1 MARESESG
9 LPIEPVYGPD
19 ALTGWDAEEK
29 LGEPGKYPFTR
40 GVYPTMYTGRPWTMR
55 QYAGFGT
62 AMESNARYKQ
72 LIANGTMGLSVAF
85 DLPTQMGHDSDAPI
99 ASGEVGK
106 VGVAIDSIDDM
117 RVLFGGIPL
126 DKVST
131 SMTINAPA
139 ALLLLLYQL
148 VAEEQGVSADKLTGT
163 IQNDVLK
170 EYIARGTYIFPPK
183 PSLRLIADI
192 FKYCKAEIPKWNTI
206 SISGYHMAEA
216 GASPA
221 QEIAFTLADGIEYV
235 RTAVAAGM
243 DVDDFAPRLSFFFV
257 ARTTILE
264 EVAKFR
270 AARRIWARVM
280 KEEFGAKNPK
290 SLMLRFHTQTAGV
303 QLTAQQPEV
312 NLVRVAVQGL
322 GAVLGGTQ
330 SLHTNSFDEAIALP
344 TDKSARL
351 ALRTQQ
357 VLAYE
362 TDVTATVDPFA
373 GSYVVEK
380 MTDDVE
386 AAALELMGKVEDLG
400 GAVNAIEHG
409 FQKSEIERSAYRIAQ
424 ETDSG
429 ERVVVG
435 VNRFQLDEEEPYE
448 PLRVDPAIEAQQAD
462 RLAKL
467 RAERDQQAVD
477 TALAALKKAAEGE
490 DNVLYPMKDALRAG
504 RRWAR
509 CATRCARSGV
519 RTCPRTP
526 SEPGRPLVRV
536 PAGDGGRP
544 PGRAVGRSAR
554 RPEPAQVAADALRSG
569 PGPAH
574 VPVRPHQEQARPV
587 RPECRPAHHPHRL
600 RHVRGVD
607 AQRQQRPVRSAEGVE
622 EAYAVHG
629 PVRRPVPGP
638 HRALGD
644 RRPGLRRQGRVP
656 VAQPQLPCRPAA
668 PHLAPVDAGRQ
679 LQHPRGDRAPLLLV
693 TVQQSGRGPARQH
706 RAQLPAQVVGVLDA
720 GVQALSARR

>member
-19 ALTGWDAEEK
+19 ALKDWDPAEK
-29 LGEPGKYPFTR
+29 LGEPGAYPFTR

-62 AMESNARYKQ
+62 ATESNARYKQ
-72 LIANGTMGLSVAF
+72 LIEAGTMGLSVAF

-99 ASGEVGK
+99 AHGEVGK

-117 RVLFGGIPL
+117 RVLFDGIPL

-148 VAEEQGVSADKLTGT
+148 VAEEQGVTADRLTGT

-192 FKYCKAEIPKWNTI
+192 FKYCRAEIPKWNTI

-221 QEIAFTLADGIEYV
+221 QEIAFTLANGIEYV

-280 KEEFGAKNPK
+280 KEEFGARNPK
-290 SLMLRFHTQTAGV
+290 SMMLRFHTQTAGV

-322 GAVLGGTQ
+322 AAVLGGTQ
-330 SLHTNSFDEAIALP
+330 SLHTNAFDEAIALP

-357 VLAYE
+357 VLAHE

-373 GSYVVEK
+373 GSYAVER

-386 AAALELMGKVEDLG
+386 EAALELMRKVEELG
-400 GAVNAIEHG
+400 GAVNAIERG
-409 FQKSEIERSAYRIAQ
+409 FQKQEIERNAYRIAQ

-448 PLRVDPAIEAQQAD
+448 PLRVDPAIEIRQAE
-462 RLAKL
+462 RLARL
-467 RAERDQQAVD
+467 RAERDRTAVE
-477 TALAALKKAAEGE
+477 TALSALRKAAAGE
-490 DNVLYPMKDALRAG
+490 DNVLYPMREALRA
-504 RRWAR
+504 R
-509 CATRCARSGV
+509 AT
-519 RTCPRTP
+519 
-526 SEPGRPLVRV
+526 
-536 PAGDGGRP
+536 
-544 PGRAVGRSAR
+544 VG
-554 RPEPAQVAADALRSG
+554 EVCNALREVWG
-569 PGPAH
+569 TH
-574 VPVRPHQEQARPV
+574 VPN
-587 RPECRPAHHPHRL
+587 
-600 RHVRGVD
+600 D
-607 AQRQQRPVRSAEGVE
+607 
-622 EAYAVHG
+622 
-629 PVRRPVPGP
+629 
-638 HRALGD
+638 
-644 RRPGLRRQGRVP
+644 
-656 VAQPQLPCRPAA
+656 
-668 PHLAPVDAGRQ
+668 
-679 LQHPRGDRAPLLLV
+679 
-693 TVQQSGRGPARQH
+693 TF
-706 RAQLPAQVVGVLDA
+706 
-720 GVQALSARR
+720 

>member
-1 MARESESG
+1 MNEGGRSESG

-19 ALTGWDAEEK
+19 ALEGWDAGEK

-40 GVYPTMYTGRPWTMR
+40 GVYPSMYTGRPWTMR

-62 AMESNARYKQ
+62 ATESNARYKQ

-139 ALLLLLYQL
+139 SLLLLLYQL
-148 VAEEQGVSADKLTGT
+148 VAEEQGVSADRLTGT

-257 ARTTILE
+257 SRTTILE

-280 KEEFGAKNPK
+280 KEEFGARNPK

-462 RLAKL
+462 RLARL
-467 RAERDQQAVD
+467 RAERDQSAVD
-477 TALAALKKAAEGE
+477 SALTALKKAAEGE
-490 DNVLYPMKDALRAG
+490 DNVLYPMKDALRA
-504 RRWAR
+504 R
-509 CATRCARSGV
+509 AT
-519 RTCPRTP
+519 
-526 SEPGRPLVRV
+526 
-536 PAGDGGRP
+536 
-544 PGRAVGRSAR
+544 VG
-554 RPEPAQVAADALRSG
+554 EVCNALREIWG
-569 PGPAH
+569 TY
-574 VPVRPHQEQARPV
+574 VPS
-587 RPECRPAHHPHRL
+587 
-600 RHVRGVD
+600 D
-607 AQRQQRPVRSAEGVE
+607 A
-622 EAYAVHG
+622 Y
-629 PVRRPVPGP
+629 
-638 HRALGD
+638 
-644 RRPGLRRQGRVP
+644 
-656 VAQPQLPCRPAA
+656 
-668 PHLAPVDAGRQ
+668 
-679 LQHPRGDRAPLLLV
+679 
-693 TVQQSGRGPARQH
+693 
-706 RAQLPAQVVGVLDA
+706 
-720 GVQALSARR
+720 

>member
-1 MARESESG
+1 MGRDSGSDRLTESG
-9 LPIEPVYGPD
+9 LPIEPVYGPAD
-19 ALTGWDAEEK
+19 LAGWDPQEK
-29 LGEPGKYPFTR
+29 LGEPGSYPYTR
-40 GVYPTMYTGRPWTMR
+40 GVYPSMYTGRPWTMR

-62 AMESNARYKQ
+62 ATESNARYKQ

-106 VGVAIDSIDDM
+106 VGVAIDSLDDM
-117 RVLFGGIPL
+117 MVLFDGIPL

-192 FKYCKAEIPKWNTI
+192 FAYCKTEIPKWNTI

-235 RTAVAAGM
+235 RTAIAAGM

-257 ARTTILE
+257 SRTTILE

-280 KEEFGAKNPK
+280 KDEFGAKNPK
-290 SLMLRFHTQTAGV
+290 SQMLRFHTQTAGV

-322 GAVLGGTQ
+322 AAVLGGTQ

-344 TDKSARL
+344 TEKSARL

-373 GSYVVEK
+373 GSYVIER
-380 MTDDVE
+380 MTDEVE
-386 AAALELMGKVEDLG
+386 AAAVELMRRVEDFG
-400 GAVNAIEHG
+400 GAVDAIEHG

-424 ETDSG
+424 ETDAG
-429 ERVVVG
+429 DRVVVG
-435 VNRFQLDEEEPYE
+435 VNRFKLDEEEPYE
-448 PLRVDPAIEAQQAD
+448 PLRVDPAIEAQQAE
-462 RLAKL
+462 RLTKL
-467 RAERDQQAVD
+467 RATRDQAAVD
-477 TALAALKKAAEGE
+477 AALAALRGAAEGTE
-490 DNVLYPMKDALRAG
+490 NVLYPMKEALRA
-504 RRWAR
+504 R
-509 CATRCARSGV
+509 AT
-519 RTCPRTP
+519 
-526 SEPGRPLVRV
+526 
-536 PAGDGGRP
+536 
-544 PGRAVGRSAR
+544 VG
-554 RPEPAQVAADALRSG
+554 EVCNTL
-569 PGPAH
+569 
-574 VPVRPHQEQARPV
+574 
-587 RPECRPAHHPHRL
+587 
-600 RHVRGVD
+600 RGVWGAYVPTD
-607 AQRQQRPVRSAEGVE
+607 AF
-622 EAYAVHG
+622 
-629 PVRRPVPGP
+629 
-638 HRALGD
+638 
-644 RRPGLRRQGRVP
+644 
-656 VAQPQLPCRPAA
+656 
-668 PHLAPVDAGRQ
+668 
-679 LQHPRGDRAPLLLV
+679 
-693 TVQQSGRGPARQH
+693 
-706 RAQLPAQVVGVLDA
+706 
-720 GVQALSARR
+720 

>member
-1 MARESESG
+1 MTHESESG
-9 LPIEPVYGPD
+9 LPIEPVYGPESLAD
-19 ALTGWDAEEK
+19 WDPEVK
-29 LGEPGKYPFTR
+29 LGAPGAYPFTR

-62 AMESNARYKQ
+62 AVESNARYRR
-72 LIANGTMGLSVAF
+72 LIEHGTTGLSVAF
-85 DLPTQMGHDSDAPI
+85 DLPTQMGHDSDAPL
-99 ASGEVGK
+99 AHGEVGK
-106 VGVAIDSIDDM
+106 VGVAIDSMEDM
-117 RVLFGGIPL
+117 RVLFDGIPL

-139 ALLLLLYQL
+139 APLLLMYQL
-148 VAEEQGVSADKLTGT
+148 VAEEQGVDGDRLTGT

-170 EYIARGTYIFPPK
+170 EYIARGTYIFPPQ
-183 PSLRLIADI
+183 PSLRLTADI
-192 FKYCKAEIPKWNTI
+192 FQYCKTEIPRWNTI

-235 RTAVAAGM
+235 RTAIAAGM

-257 ARTTILE
+257 ARTTVLE

-280 KEEFGAKNPK
+280 REEFGARNPK

-373 GSYVVEK
+373 GSYVVES

-386 AAALELMGKVEDLG
+386 AAALRLMERVADLG
-400 GAVNAIEHG
+400 GAVHAIERG
-409 FQKSEIERSAYRIAQ
+409 FQKNEIERNAYRIAR
-424 ETDSG
+424 ETESG

-435 VNRFQLDEEEPYE
+435 VNRFRIDEEEPYE
-448 PLRVDPAIEAQQAD
+448 PLRVDPAIEAQQTA
-462 RLAKL
+462 RLARL
-467 RAERDQQAVD
+467 RATRDRSAVD
-477 TALAALKKAAEGE
+477 TALTALKEAATGE
-490 DNVLYPMKDALRAG
+490 SNVLHPMKDALRA
-504 RRWAR
+504 R
-509 CATRCARSGV
+509 AT
-519 RTCPRTP
+519 
-526 SEPGRPLVRV
+526 
-536 PAGDGGRP
+536 
-544 PGRAVGRSAR
+544 VG
-554 RPEPAQVAADALRSG
+554 EVCGALREVWG
-569 PGPAH
+569 
-574 VPVRPHQEQARPV
+574 
-587 RPECRPAHHPHRL
+587 
-600 RHVRGVD
+600 
-607 AQRQQRPVRSAEGVE
+607 
-622 EAYAVHG
+622 AYV
-629 PVRRPVPGP
+629 
-638 HRALGD
+638 
-644 RRPGLRRQGRVP
+644 
-656 VAQPQLPCRPAA
+656 
-668 PHLAPVDAGRQ
+668 PVDAF
-679 LQHPRGDRAPLLLV
+679 
-693 TVQQSGRGPARQH
+693 
-706 RAQLPAQVVGVLDA
+706 
-720 GVQALSARR
+720 